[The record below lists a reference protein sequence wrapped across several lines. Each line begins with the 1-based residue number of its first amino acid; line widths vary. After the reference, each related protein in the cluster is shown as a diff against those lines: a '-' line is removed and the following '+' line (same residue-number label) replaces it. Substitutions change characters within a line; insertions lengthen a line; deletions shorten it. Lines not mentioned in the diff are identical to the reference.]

1 MKRFI
6 WVATVVLLIFS
17 LTSCSESLDSSDAS
31 EYQSYVD
38 NVSSVLT
45 GNVPFSFVSITEER
59 GLYSLSVSI
68 GTSGDVSNFGNYVLA
83 VKAAFEEEFSEG
95 SRGSFSLSMPI
106 QGDVPSLIRYSSDDY
121 SVTDASLSGLLSD
134 NRSGEVILS
143 KISCLNDLAEHF
155 PAVVSYAEENGYD
168 E

>member
-1 MKRFI
+1 MKRII
-6 WVATVVLLIFS
+6 WVAAVVLLIFS
-17 LTSCSESLDSSDAS
+17 LASCSEPVDSSDAS
-31 EYQSYVD
+31 EYQDSVD
-38 NVSSVLT
+38 NISSVLT
-45 GNVPFSFVSITEER
+45 GDVPFSFVSIAEES

-106 QGDVPSLIRYSSDDY
+106 QGNVPSLVRYSSDDY
-121 SVTDASLSGLLSD
+121 SEIDGGLSGLLSD
-134 NRSGEVILS
+134 NRSGEVVMS
-143 KISCLNDLAEHF
+143 KISCLDDLAEHF
-155 PAVVSYAEENGYD
+155 PAVVSYAEEHGYD